1 MLSFKEY
8 IVESQIAVP
17 QLHDVNAIHRTFPD
31 LLSKKKKPKL
41 SWKQRRQHRRQK
53 DRAGAISIG
62 KKTGEVMV
70 SEARNF
76 TITNKFGG
84 VKYKNITMATPSAPM
99 PITKPTVHINH
110 NYLSTTPN
118 YYSQKDTEKMRIVP
132 NVIKK
137 KFKDFNKQN
146 QKKTTENKPLV
157 TKPIVKK
164 PPVNKPWNGEVPIEE
179 NHFWN
184 GEVPKATKPRTRITK
199 TIPVYKPWNGEV
211 NKPWNGEVN
220 KPWNGEVDTESMDL
234 GSTKTQ
240 KKTTEKEPT
249 KKTGKDVYNWRP

>member
-164 PPVNKPWNGEVPIEE
+164 PPVNKPWNGEV
-179 NHFWN
+179 
-184 GEVPKATKPRTRITK
+184 
-199 TIPVYKPWNGEV
+199 
-211 NKPWNGEVN
+211 
-220 KPWNGEVDTESMDL
+220 DTESMDL

>member
-146 QKKTTENKPLV
+146 QKKTTVNKPLV

-164 PPVNKPWNGEVPIEE
+164 PP
-179 NHFWN
+179 
-184 GEVPKATKPRTRITK
+184 
-199 TIPVYKPWNGEV
+199 
-211 NKPWNGEVN
+211 VN